1 MRHPVYSLRRLGA
14 KEFPKIVSAVGSE
27 AVAVGIDVSK
37 RELVLMLRRR
47 DAHFLGPYR
56 AANPGQIPELI
67 QLLREVGSRGPTQ
80 VAMESSGTYGD
91 ALRQA
96 LSDAAIELQRVEAK
110 RSHDYAEVF
119 DGVPSQHDGKDAAV
133 IAELCAIGKCGRWE
147 YGQAGENESRMR
159 LAVEGLD
166 AQDRIRR
173 LWLGRLEALL
183 ARHWPEATNVM
194 RLRSGT
200 LLRALVHYR
209 GPAALAAD
217 DKALE
222 KLLRWG
228 GTLLRKDKAQTLIE
242 SAKTTLGVRQN
253 AVDQERL
260 GRCAKAAREASLEIN
275 RCRGE
280 LKELA
285 KGNRVIEAQAKA
297 VGVATACVLWTRL
310 GDPHNYPSAG
320 AYRKAMGL
328 NLTERSSGQY
338 KGLPHLSK
346 RGDPLVRRWMHMAGL
361 RLIGMHSPVG
371 RWYRDKRRRSSGSHL
386 CAITGVV
393 RRLAMALH
401 RVPVG
406 NQEFDARRLFAGPAA
421 ADASKGT
428 QTSGG
433 LMS

>member
-1 MRHPVYSLRRLGA
+1 MRRQVYSLRRLSA
-14 KEFPKIVSAVGSE
+14 KEFARIVEQLGAGP
-27 AVAVGIDVSK
+27 VAVGIDVSK
-37 RELVLMLRRR
+37 RELVLMLRRQ
-47 DAHFLGPYR
+47 DATFLGPYC
-56 AANPGQIPELI
+56 AANPEQIPQI
-67 QLLREVGSRGPTQ
+67 VQLLRQVGSRGAFQ

-91 ALRQA
+91 PFRQA
-96 LSDAAIELQRVEAK
+96 LSDAGIELRRVEAK
-110 RSHDYAEVF
+110 QSHDYAEVF

-133 IAELCAIGKCGRWE
+133 IAELCAIGKSRRWE
-147 YGQAGENESRMR
+147 YEPVSEKDSRMQ
-159 LAVEGLD
+159 LAVEWLD

-183 ARHWPEATNVM
+183 ARHWPEATSVM
-194 RLRSGT
+194 ELRSGT
-200 LLRALVHYR
+200 LLRALAHYQ

-228 GTLLRKDKAQTLIE
+228 GTWLKKDKAQALID
-242 SAKTTLGVRQN
+242 SARRTLGVRQN

-260 GRCAKAAREASLEIN
+260 GRCAKAAREATLQIN

-280 LKELA
+280 LRQLA

-310 GDPHNYPSAG
+310 GDPHDYPSAG

-328 NLTERSSGQY
+328 NLSEQSSGQY
-338 KGLPHLSK
+338 KGLPHVSK
-346 RGDPLVRRWMHMAGL
+346 RGDPLVRRWMHMAAL
-361 RLIGMHSPVG
+361 RLIARNTPVA
-371 RWYRDKRRRSSGSHL
+371 RWYRDKRRRSSDNHR
-386 CAITGVV
+386 CAITAVV
-393 RRLAMALH
+393 RRLAIALH

-406 NQEFDARRLFAGPAA
+406 GREFDPARLFPGHAA
-421 ADASKGT
+421 AQAP
-428 QTSGG
+428 QTTGG